1 MARRPKK
8 GSWVVKIKR
17 VIEEELICEPCT
29 EEEAEN
35 EPLKFAVDRRE
46 LETTDYSVLKVE
58 PND

>member
-1 MARRPKK
+1 MSKK
-8 GSWVVKIKR
+8 VKQKSWVVKIKR
-17 VIEEELICEPCT
+17 VVEEELICEPCT